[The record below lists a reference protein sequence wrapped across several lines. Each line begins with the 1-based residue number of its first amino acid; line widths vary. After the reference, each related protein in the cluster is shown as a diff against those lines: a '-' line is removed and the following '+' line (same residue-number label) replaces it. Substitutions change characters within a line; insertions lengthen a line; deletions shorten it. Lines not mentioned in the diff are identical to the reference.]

1 MHIHRDRLRAYAD
14 GELDAAERE
23 QVAEHL
29 AGCAPC
35 RERLDALR
43 TEAAALD
50 ARLRPLAPG
59 PLDAPQ
65 RERALA
71 RLLEQEN
78 DEGFVPV
85 TGGIMLGNRT
95 LSKGWQRALTGIAV
109 VAVLAVTLAFAPVRA
124 AASEFLSIF
133 RLEQITVLPISASQ
147 IERIERIDD
156 KLDEDF
162 MPGRTETLVE
172 PGDPEHPAT
181 LDEAEGLAGFGL
193 RAPADYPAP
202 DDIVVRGEMVF
213 SATPDVEL
221 MRELFEVAELSPDL
235 VPEEID
241 GQTFVFHEPKSVV
254 QMWNDED
261 GAEALMVSQMPSP
274 SVDYPEEID
283 EDALATAMLQ
293 LLGYAPDEAAA
304 LASSIDWS
312 TTLVLPIPTS
322 DVEFRE
328 VTVDGT
334 EGFIFEFMP
343 DDAGPNAAPLHTVLW
358 QKNGIIT
365 SVSGVG
371 GEEAVLAIANSLE

>member
-1 MHIHRDRLRAYAD
+1 MHIHRSRLRAYAD
-14 GELDAAERE
+14 GELGIAERE

-35 RERLDALR
+35 RDRLAALHA
-43 TEAAALD
+43 EDAALD

-71 RLLEQEN
+71 RLLEQEK
-78 DEGFVPV
+78 DRGFTPV
-85 TGGIMLGNRT
+85 TGGNMFGNTT

-109 VAVLAVTLAFAPVRA
+109 VVALAVALAFAPVRA
-124 AASEFLSIF
+124 AASEFLAIF

-147 IERIERIDD
+147 IERIERIDE
-156 KLDEDF
+156 KLGDDF

-172 PGDPEHPAT
+172 PGDPQHPAT
-181 LDEAEGLAGFGL
+181 LDEAESMAGFAL
-193 RAPADYPAP
+193 RSPADYPEP

-213 SATPDVEL
+213 AATPDVEL
-221 MRELFEVAELSPDL
+221 MRELFEAAELSPDL

-254 QMWNDED
+254 QMWNDEE
-261 GAEALMVSQMPSP
+261 GAEALMVAQMPSP
-274 SVDYPEEID
+274 LVDYPEAID

-293 LLGYAPDEAAA
+293 LLGYSPDEAAA
-304 LASSIDWS
+304 FASSIDWS

-322 DVEFRE
+322 DVDFHE
-328 VTVDGT
+328 VMVDGA
-334 EGFIFEFMP
+334 EGFAFEFIS
-343 DDAGPNAAPLHTVLW
+343 DDAGPNAAPLHTVMW
-358 QKNGIIT
+358 ERDGIVT

-371 GEEAVLAIANSLE
+371 GEDAVLAIANSLE